1 MIAVAIPAA
10 MLEST
15 IDKKIEKVTER
26 IKNLEDLVTYLKNE
40 NKKLEDK
47 VNALKMKLDCTHG

>member
-1 MIAVAIPAA
+1 VIAVAIPAA